1 MRYDENECVSRM
13 VAHLA
18 FRCAVLL
25 CGVCVNRAS
34 RNCDDATQ
42 QRMSQ
47 ALKEFWRG
55 KITKIEVLSRM
66 HSVLQ
71 HNGQATRV
79 RVSRHQGDYCFNL
92 YNT

>member
-1 MRYDENECVSRM
+1 MAANPNIRRDI
-13 VAHLA
+13 
-18 FRCAVLL
+18 LL
-25 CGVCVNRAS
+25 CDACVNRAS

-42 QRMSQ
+42 QRMSH

-55 KITKIEVLSRM
+55 KISKIEALSRM

-79 RVSRHQGDYCFNL
+79 RVKRRQAV
-92 YNT
+92 